1 MRSRPR
7 AIASTSALFA
17 RFARFARLACLACFA
32 CFALSPSLAHAAGVE
47 VRGAGSKVDV
57 AKLDALV
64 RLELGDREM
73 ATNVVVTLARED
85 RADVVVVRRGESRT
99 GSVVLRGS
107 ADAERVIALFV
118 GELARDDGAPP
129 ANPSERAAPPEAT
142 PPAAA
147 PASAASDGAAGDT
160 QVDVS
165 GVFRPAFAAH
175 MGVRAMG
182 AGGALVFTPHL
193 EGGITMLD
201 FVRLGVIARYGYS
214 TGNDPLGNVSVHAF
228 GGGVTASVRVAS
240 GSSRFSL
247 WMGPRAEAGRMFGSG
262 DGVGQRTASSTALS
276 LAWAVEGRMTF
287 GSYDAILGV
296 EGGWI
301 GGGLDLR
308 ADDRSV
314 LSLAGSFVGVSAGF
328 GLH

>member
-1 MRSRPR
+1 MRSRRR
-7 AIASTSALFA
+7 AITSIFALFLPCVV
-17 RFARFARLACLACFA
+17 FAV
-32 CFALSPSLAHAAGVE
+32 ALFPSPAHAAGVE
-47 VRGAGSKVDV
+47 VRGSGSKVDV
-57 AKLDALV
+57 AKLEALV
-64 RLELGDREM
+64 RLELGERES

-85 RADVVVVRRGESRT
+85 RADIVVVRGGESRT

-118 GELARDDGAPP
+118 GELARNDGAPP
-129 ANPSERAAPPEAT
+129 EPP

-147 PASAASDGAAGDT
+147 PASGGSDGAADDT

-165 GVFRPAFAAH
+165 GVMRPAFAAH

-182 AGGALVFTPHL
+182 AGGALVLTPHL
-193 EGGITMLD
+193 EGGLTMLD

-214 TGNDPLGNVSVHAF
+214 TGDDPLGNVSVHAF
-228 GGGVTASVRVAS
+228 GGGLTASVRVAS
-240 GSSRFSL
+240 GSSRFSC
-247 WMGPRAEAGRMFGSG
+247 WMGPRAEVGRMIGSG
-262 DGVGQRTASSTALS
+262 DGAGQRTASSTALS
-276 LAWAVEGRMTF
+276 LAWAVEGRMTL
-287 GSYDAILGV
+287 GSYDAILGI
-296 EGGWI
+296 EGGWV